1 MIEQTEVTT
10 PIKCVLFMPSQ
21 VQFATQAVF
30 EKLPLQPHP
39 TAQLSGFLF
48 LQLTVSELGICLPL
62 HNITQVCAMFVP
74 CLWHNTKYFR
84 NQVVEIITAF
94 HG

>member
-1 MIEQTEVTT
+1 
-10 PIKCVLFMPSQ
+10 MPSQ

-62 HNITQVCAMFVP
+62 HNITQVCMR
-74 CLWHNTKYFR
+74 CLYYVSGTTFPKSSCGDCYSISWVKYNLPFR
-84 NQVVEIITAF
+84 
-94 HG
+94 